1 MKWIILFYLILIIFI
16 ILNKRNPIIKKI
28 IKDFYSLSRFKKTVF
43 IILYFTTITFS
54 FIFRI
59 SVLIFIIFYLS
70 VILSKINTDYTIKC
84 PNYTTDEDL
93 FELFCDYIKTINL
106 LKILLKN
113 LFKKSKKKGFM
124 RVHSI
129 FNRNKKIDISTIERI
144 LFKYIFKM
152 DIELAQNIIE
162 VLNSIN
168 KMNKNK
174 IFVIRILS
182 KFKEL
187 IRKLTILSIEE
198 DRSND
203 FKIII
208 EKRKI
213 KADESKKDS

>member
-1 MKWIILFYLILIIFI
+1 MRWIILFYLILIIFI
-16 ILNKRNPIIKKI
+16 ILNKRNPIIEKI
-28 IKDFYSLSRFKKTVF
+28 IRDFYSLSRFKKTVF

-54 FIFRI
+54 FVFRL
-59 SVLIFIIFYLS
+59 SVLIFTIFYLS

-93 FELFCDYIKTINL
+93 FELFSDYIKTINL

-129 FNRNKKIDISTIERI
+129 FNRNKKIDVSTIERI

-162 VLNSIN
+162 ILNSID

-187 IRKLTILSIEE
+187 MRKLTILSIEE

-213 KADESKKDS
+213 KAHESKKDS

>member
-1 MKWIILFYLILIIFI
+1 MRWIILFYLILIIFI
-16 ILNKRNPIIKKI
+16 ILNKRNPIIEKI
-28 IKDFYSLSRFKKTVF
+28 IRDFYSLSRFKKTVF

-54 FIFRI
+54 FVFRL
-59 SVLIFIIFYLS
+59 SVLIFTIFYLS

-93 FELFCDYIKTINL
+93 FELFSDYIKTINL

-129 FNRNKKIDISTIERI
+129 FNRNKKIDVSTIERI

-162 VLNSIN
+162 ILNSID

-187 IRKLTILSIEE
+187 MRKLTILSIEE

-213 KADESKKDS
+213 KAHQSKKDS

>member
-1 MKWIILFYLILIIFI
+1 MKWMILFYLILIIFI
-16 ILNKRNPIIKKI
+16 ILNKKNPIMKKI
-28 IKDFYSLSRFKKTVF
+28 IKDFYSLSKFKKIVF
-43 IILYFTTITFS
+43 IILYFITITFS
-54 FIFRI
+54 FVFRI

-70 VILSKINTDYTIKC
+70 VILSKINTNYTIKC
-84 PNYTTDEDL
+84 PNYTSDEDL
-93 FELFCDYIKTINL
+93 FKLFCDYIKTINL

-113 LFKKSKKKGFM
+113 LFKKSIKKGFM

-144 LFKYIFKM
+144 IFKYIFKM

-162 VLNSIN
+162 VLNSID
-168 KMNKNK
+168 KINKNK
-174 IFVIRILS
+174 ILVIRILS

-187 IRKLTILSIEE
+187 IKKLTILSIEE
-198 DRSND
+198 NTSND

-208 EKRKI
+208 EKRKV